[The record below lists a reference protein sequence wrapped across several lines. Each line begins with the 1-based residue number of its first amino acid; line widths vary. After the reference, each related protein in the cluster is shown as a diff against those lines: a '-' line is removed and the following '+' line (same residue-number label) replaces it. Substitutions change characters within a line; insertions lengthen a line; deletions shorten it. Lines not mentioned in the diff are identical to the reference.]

1 VRVVSASF
9 HDSDGLG
16 GELNHWLWRNSI
28 SLLGRLM
35 IWRRR
40 EPTVR
45 HDALLLDAELQIML
59 SELRYPSIYKPGASS
74 RGTVANIKR
83 ADGKPILAK
92 AADAYMPSRS
102 FESRTL
108 AASKARTTDRQM
120 AGTARR
126 AAGLDRRLH
135 GIGLIGR

>member
-1 VRVVSASF
+1 MRVVSASF

-40 EPTVR
+40 KPTVR

-74 RGTVANIKR
+74 PGDPCQHQASGWETYGPERHAV
-83 ADGKPILAK
+83 
-92 AADAYMPSRS
+92 
-102 FESRTL
+102 RTIPL
-108 AASKARTTDRQM
+108 H
-120 AGTARR
+120 R
-126 AAGLDRRLH
+126 AAPLRSSSRRHRVLQ
-135 GIGLIGR
+135 